1 MFGRTLLRAPNSRP
15 NGRMMGR
22 EAGRGN
28 PFPAWKSTTH
38 SATAE
43 KEARIQ
49 GERVGGE
56 ATGFGH
62 LGIGRT
68 ASCGGGK
75 DCVATLHVVAS
86 GHLARSGSLAS
97 QAGGVGIRGVLAR
110 RAASDGEITKKVND
124 SGGGRCSVVWRSR
137 SGVQHVHL
145 CPLLGRG
152 GQPQLLPVPTL
163 GLAFPSPPEIYGGA
177 AVKHFFRTFSICC
190 SGGRCER
197 SPPSPAPHAAGE
209 SRRRACVRP
218 PRPLAPST
226 RRDCGRGRKERGGGP
241 DQLGGADGERS
252 RPNGEERGKERQR
265 GKKHRPENHL
275 PDCSVRS
282 ST

>member
-97 QAGGVGIRGVLAR
+97 QAGGAGIRGVLAR

-124 SGGGRCSVVWRSR
+124 DGGGRCIAVWRSR
-137 SGVQHVHL
+137 SGVQRAHL
-145 CPLLGRG
+145 CPLAKQWMTTSAPPHPHPRPRLLLPATARNIRWRG
-152 GQPQLLPVPTL
+152 GQEFLSYFFHLLQRRSL
-163 GLAFPSPPEIYGGA
+163 RALPSLPRSA
-177 AVKHFFRTFSICC
+177 A
-190 SGGRCER
+190 
-197 SPPSPAPHAAGE
+197 
-209 SRRRACVRP
+209 
-218 PRPLAPST
+218 
-226 RRDCGRGRKERGGGP
+226 RGR
-241 DQLGGADGERS
+241 
-252 RPNGEERGKERQR
+252 
-265 GKKHRPENHL
+265 
-275 PDCSVRS
+275 
-282 ST
+282 